1 MRLVAIAERGPSLNL
16 GQLHSGPPQ
25 GGHHH
30 HQVAAILAAF
40 ANNLMTNGLPYSLPG
55 TLSDAFNTNLPIILP
70 TWRLQLLWQNVHW
83 VQFGLWELTARE
95 AHVADICQVKGRLR
109 GCRLTTIEEAAT
121 GAAWRRACPDSI
133 AEAAGGGITGRT
145 ATHWEGQG

>member
-1 MRLVAIAERGPSLNL
+1 MV
-16 GQLHSGPPQ
+16 
-25 GGHHH
+25 
-30 HQVAAILAAF
+30 
-40 ANNLMTNGLPYSLPG
+40 PYSLPG

-83 VQFGLWELTARE
+83 VQFGLWSSLPERLMSLIFARLKVLE
-95 AHVADICQVKGRLR
+95 GVQTHHHK
-109 GCRLTTIEEAAT
+109 EAAT
-121 GAAWRRACPDSI
+121 GAAQRRACPDSI